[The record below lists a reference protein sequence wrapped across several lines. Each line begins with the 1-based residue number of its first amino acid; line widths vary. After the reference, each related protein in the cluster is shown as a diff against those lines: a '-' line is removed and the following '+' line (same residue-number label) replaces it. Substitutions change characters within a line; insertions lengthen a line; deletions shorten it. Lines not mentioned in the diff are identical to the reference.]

1 MSASTAFGGLGLF
14 FVGVRLVGTH
24 VRQLVDDSVRMLLAR
39 YLKRRGV
46 APIVGMLTGA
56 VTQSS
61 SAAAFIAIGLM
72 SSGAIAMSSAFN
84 LLVWANVGTS
94 ALVLLAAVDVRAL
107 ALFLIGSI
115 GVAFVLGA
123 DQVERRRHLMYALFG
138 IAVLLFGLSLVKEA
152 AAQARDNFWVR
163 EFIEFSGSG
172 THVALIA
179 GVVLAT
185 ILQSS
190 SVVSVLSLPLV
201 SEGLIDFKLA
211 ALMTYGASV
220 GSAIATMLLA
230 SGMTG
235 PSRELGLC
243 QVLLRVLT
251 EILLIALY
259 WAESEFGI
267 PPIMASIQSATSS
280 LALQVSLVY
289 LLFQLVSLLLS
300 QVLEP
305 LILRWSKSL
314 SPSASDLDPNRP
326 KFLFDEAIRDPNTAL
341 GLARLEYRRLVQLL
355 PHWLDPIRPE
365 AERAPEAAG
374 LSDPVKTG
382 KAVSKRLISFLEAT
396 QDANP
401 DFPADLIFEARNRAQ
416 ALCTL
421 QDLLEEFC
429 SILSTIDAPM
439 RPAFAERMTE
449 GLHALLLVTADAAQ
463 DESEESIEILR
474 TMTDGRSPIATRVR
488 SELASGDFAH
498 AARESMVEAALT
510 FDRIV
515 WLLGRMTLVRAAS

>member
-14 FVGVRLVGTH
+14 FVGVRLVGNH
-24 VRQLVDDSVRMLLAR
+24 VRQLVDDSVRALLAK
-39 YLKRRGV
+39 YLKRTGV

-72 SSGAIAMSSAFN
+72 SSGAIAMSSAFS
-84 LLVWANVGTS
+84 LLTWANVGTS

-138 IAVLLFGLSLVKEA
+138 IALLLFGLSLVKEA
-152 AAQARDNFWVR
+152 AAHARDNFWVR

-172 THVALIA
+172 SHVALMA
-179 GVVLAT
+179 GLVLAT

-201 SEGLIDFKLA
+201 AEGLIDFKLA

-235 PSRELGLC
+235 PSQQLGLC
-243 QVLLRVLT
+243 QVILRGLT
-251 EILLIALY
+251 ALILIMLY
-259 WAESEFGI
+259 WVESEFGT
-267 PPIMASIQSATSS
+267 PPIMAMIQSSTSNP
-280 LALQVSLVY
+280 ALQVSFVY
-289 LLFQLVSLLLS
+289 LFFQIASLVLSLLLK
-300 QVLEP
+300 QP
-305 LILRWSKSL
+305 ILRWAQGL
-314 SPSASDLDPNRP
+314 SPSAGDRDPNGP
-326 KFLFDEAIRDPNTAL
+326 QYLFDEAIRDPQTAL
-341 GLARLEYRRLVQLL
+341 ELARLEYSRLVQLL
-355 PHWLDPIRPE
+355 PHWLDPIRSE
-365 AERAPEAAG
+365 SERGAEGVTPA
-374 LSDPVKTG
+374 DPIQTG
-382 KAVSKRLISFLEAT
+382 KKVSAQLLAFLEAT
-396 QDANP
+396 QHANP
-401 DFPADLIFEARNRAQ
+401 NFPADLMFDARNRAQ
-416 ALCTL
+416 SLCTM
-421 QDLLEEFC
+421 QELLEEFC
-429 SILSTIDAPM
+429 SILMGIDESL

-463 DESEESIEILR
+463 DDSEESIEMLR
-474 TMTDGRSPIATRVR
+474 MMTDGRSPIATRVR
-488 SELASGDFAH
+488 TELAKGDFA
-498 AARESMVEAALT
+498 APAREALVEASLT

-515 WLLGRMTLVRAAS
+515 WLLGRMTLLRASA